1 VRSFFL
7 KKCFL
12 SRKKVFFSGKK
23 TLFFWKKKRPP
34 PKGDPIQD
42 LSTKENMAC
51 VGCKRPAM
59 PVVCGCAIPR
69 HMHVECVVAEYEQAC
84 REYEQGCRG
93 PWEACRGPWEAAGPV
108 APTRCSACF
117 QEYEGEQLLEIAR
130 IWARRA
136 TSTEE
141 ELAARAKEAYALSF
155 LAIEDP
161 ACAAPADAAFVS
173 VIGRMRATFDPND
186 ELLVGTMLNFTAHR
200 GTCERPDG
208 SDGLDRAARLEEA
221 ELMARSLVVKC
232 ATMGKYSD
240 FAMAVLARILI
251 NRVANAA
258 VVREATGANG
268 AVEANGA
275 DEAVEAAMFAEAERL
290 LLGCADAPAHARLLA
305 TMYVQQGRFGD
316 AVAQARVSLAHS
328 RLQFGDADEETLCDI
343 ALVRH
348 IAMAAKKSGSS
359 AAVGRTSATEC
370 REDRVANVAE
380 CAACGSTSR
389 MPGDGHDGPTGP
401 MGPMGPTGPTTRRP
415 KWCSGCR
422 KVRYC
427 SAECQKAH
435 RPEHRDACSNGTGA

>member
-1 VRSFFL
+1 M
-7 KKCFL
+7 
-12 SRKKVFFSGKK
+12 
-23 TLFFWKKKRPP
+23 
-34 PKGDPIQD
+34 

-84 REYEQGCRG
+84 REYEQG
-93 PWEACRGPWEAAGPV
+93 CRGPWEAAGPV

-173 VIGRMRATFDPND
+173 VIGRMRATFDPTD

-258 VVREATGANG
+258 VVREATGA
-268 AVEANGA
+268 VEANGA
-275 DEAVEAAMFAEAERL
+275 DEANGAAEAAMFAEAERL

-359 AAVGRTSATEC
+359 ANGSSAAEC

-401 MGPMGPTGPTTRRP
+401 MGPTKRRP

-435 RPEHRDACSNGTGA
+435 RPEHRGACSNGTGA